1 MDVLYFL
8 KDRTRLIRQ
17 YYECAAQPFKE
28 IMRKIEAEEEQYVPP
43 YSEDGEPRFLSEWV
57 DAAELLEVTGRCC
70 ISMLAASLQLYF
82 KTWEHE
88 LRLNCGKDFA
98 AAFKKEGLVGGYR
111 ACFAERLRID
121 WSSCPADLAVIE
133 QVVLARNRD
142 QHPESITTVRVTH
155 AEKDWQR
162 YLQPFFL
169 NEREAELFQDGDGPS
184 LFMSPSLHVSRDKL
198 MTAIDQV
205 ERLCEW
211 LEEKMFDA
219 KYPSRVPPDL

>member
-17 YYECAAQPFKE
+17 YYECAAQPFNE
-28 IMRKIEAEEEQYVPP
+28 IMRKIGAEEEPYVPP
-43 YSEDGEPRFLSEWV
+43 YSEDGEPPFLGEWI
-57 DAAELLEVTGRCC
+57 DASELLEVTGRCC
-70 ISMLAASLQLYF
+70 ISMLSASLQLYL
-82 KTWEHE
+82 KTWERE
-88 LRLNCGKDFA
+88 LGLSCGKEFA
-98 AAFKKEGLVGGYR
+98 AEFKKEGLVGGYR
-111 ACFAERLRID
+111 ACLAKRAGVD
-121 WSSCPADLAVIE
+121 WSCCPADLTIIE

-162 YLQPFFL
+162 HPQPFFL
-169 NEREAELFQDGDGPS
+169 SEREAELFPDGDAPS

-198 MTAIDQV
+198 TTAIDQV

-219 KYPSRVPPDL
+219 KYPSRVRRD